1 MTTALF
7 TRYIALGDSMSIDL
21 YPALD
26 AGEIDVAVALE
37 RVTTAGRVA
46 PLGAASLLYK
56 NSEERWPEDVGNDLE
71 SMFPGI
77 EATNLAS
84 DGATIGEVFGE
95 QLPQLDDNTDRLLIT
110 LTVGGSDLLSAFGNR
125 QRRALLEKIADD
137 VAEAYDFLV
146 DLIRGRFPQAVT
158 ILTTV
163 YDPSDGTGRIP
174 GVHEAGPAM
183 PLDILDRL
191 NNHIRSL
198 GTGTPNVLLAD
209 AYRHFLGHGTTAAEQ
224 DQWYW
229 KRSLVE
235 PNARGAS
242 EIRHLWLDALRD
254 AGETPA

>member
-1 MTTALF
+1 VF

-37 RVTTAGRVA
+37 RVTTAGHVA
-46 PLGAASLLYK
+46 PLGAASLLFK
-56 NSEERWPEDVGNDLE
+56 NSEERWPEDVGNDLS
-71 SMFPGI
+71 SMYPGI
-77 EATNLAS
+77 EPINLAT

-95 QLPQLDDNTDRLLIT
+95 QLPQLDDSTDRLLIT
-110 LTVGGSDLLSAFGNR
+110 LTVGGNDLLSAFGNR
-125 QRRALLEKIADD
+125 QRRELLEKIVDD

-146 DLIRGRFPQAVT
+146 DMLRGRFSNAT
-158 ILTTV
+158 IIVTTV

-174 GVHEAGPAM
+174 GVHEQGPAL

-191 NNHIRSL
+191 NNHIRTL
-198 GTGTPNVLLAD
+198 ATGTPNILLAD
-209 AYRHFLGHGTTAAEQ
+209 AHRHFLGHGVAAAEA

-229 KRSLVE
+229 KRSLIE

-254 AGETPA
+254 TGETPA